1 MRVIPKILEENPIIA
16 APRTD
21 EAFYKAL
28 KSPVEIIIILNGN
41 IETVEEYITKAHTSG
56 KKILIHIDLCAGL
69 GKDSYAL
76 SHLKKIGAD
85 GIASTKS
92 QLIKSAKELGLIT
105 LQRFF
110 IVDSQSL
117 LTAYENIRQT
127 KPDMIEI
134 MPGIMPEIIREIK
147 TKIALPV
154 IAGGLISKRED
165 IIEALSSGASGIST
179 GKENLWYE

>member
-1 MRVIPKILEENPIIA
+1 MISKILEENPIIA
-16 APRTD
+16 APWTD
-21 EAFYKAL
+21 EAFYKAI
-28 KSPVEIIIILNGN
+28 KSPVGIIIILNGN
-41 IETVEEYITKAHTSG
+41 IETIEEYVKKSHENG
-56 KKILIHIDLCAGL
+56 KLILIHIDLCAGL

-76 SHLKKIGAD
+76 KHLKKIGAD

-92 QLIKSAKELGLIT
+92 NLIKAAKELGLMT

-117 LTAYENIRQT
+117 VTAYENIRQT

-134 MPGIMPEIIREIK
+134 MPGVMPKIIKEIK
-147 TKIALPV
+147 TKVSLPV
-154 IAGGLISKRED
+154 IAGGLIAKRED
-165 IIEALSSGASGIST
+165 IIEVIGAGASGIST

>member
-1 MRVIPKILEENPIIA
+1 MVSKLLEENPIIA
-16 APRTD
+16 APWTD
-21 EAFYKAL
+21 ETFYKAL
-28 KSPVEIIIILNGN
+28 ESPVGIIIILNGN
-41 IETVEEYITKAHTSG
+41 IETIEEYVKKAHEYG

-76 SHLKKIGAD
+76 RHLKKIGVD

-92 QLIKSAKELGLIT
+92 QLIKSANEIGLIT

-117 LTAYENIRQT
+117 ATAYENIRQT

-134 MPGIMPEIIREIK
+134 MPGIMPKVIKEIK
-147 TKIALPV
+147 SRISIPL
-154 IAGGLISKRED
+154 IAGGLIAKRED
-165 IIEALSSGASGIST
+165 IIEALASGASGIST

>member
-1 MRVIPKILEENPIIA
+1 MISKVLEENPIIA
-16 APRTD
+16 APGTD
-21 EAFYKAL
+21 EAFYSSL
-28 KSPVEIIIILNGN
+28 ESPVGIIIILNGN
-41 IETVEEYITKAHTSG
+41 IEAIEEYVTEAHKKG
-56 KKILIHIDLCAGL
+56 KLILIHIDLCAGL

-76 SHLKKIGAD
+76 KHLKKIGAD

-117 LTAYENIRQT
+117 LTAYDNIRQT

-134 MPGIMPEIIREIK
+134 MPGIMPRVIEEIK
-147 TKIALPV
+147 TKISLPV

>member
-1 MRVIPKILEENPIIA
+1 MIKKILEENPIIA
-16 APRTD
+16 APWSD

-28 KSPVEIIIILNGN
+28 ESPAGIIIILNGN
-41 IETVEEYITKAHTSG
+41 IETVEEYVKKAHERG
-56 KKILIHIDLCAGL
+56 KLILIHIDLCGGL

-76 SHLKKIGAD
+76 KHLKKIGAD

-92 QLIKSAKELGLIT
+92 HLIKTARELELIT

-110 IVDSQSL
+110 IVDSQSIT
-117 LTAYENIRQT
+117 TAYENIRQT

-134 MPGIMPEIIREIK
+134 MPGIMPRVTEEIK
-147 TKIALPV
+147 NKTSLPV

-165 IIEALSSGASGIST
+165 IIEALGAGASGIST